1 MLQSRLLCALKRR
14 KDNPINC
21 SLQIKALFCRF
32 PPRSGPALLMTCP
45 PTWGPSQGGP
55 RELAHTFRSPNPR
68 QWAAQ
73 KAVFSFS
80 CWPPRRRNLKERVPL
95 IFLEET
101 GVKNYIFKS
110 PHFFPPHERHL
121 LHFPCRE
128 NTDSR
133 SQNYQGFFHTPALRR
148 FKQKLNE
155 SFRNHGLPSSP
166 FFRKTTSC

>member
-32 PPRSGPALLMTCP
+32 PPRSAPALLMTCP

-73 KAVFSFS
+73 KAGFSFS
-80 CWPPRRRNLKERVPL
+80 CWPPRRRHLKECVLL

-110 PHFFPPHERHL
+110 RHFFSP
-121 LHFPCRE
+121 
-128 NTDSR
+128 SR
-133 SQNYQGFFHTPALRR
+133 KTSAPFSLQR
-148 FKQKLNE
+148 K
-155 SFRNHGLPSSP
+155 HGLEIPELPGVLSHASI
-166 FFRKTTSC
+166 KAV

>member
-73 KAVFSFS
+73 KAIFSFS
-80 CWPPRRRNLKERVPL
+80 CWPPRRRNLKECVPL

-101 GVKNYIFKS
+101 GVNNYIFKS
-110 PHFFPPHERHL
+110 PHFFSPHERHL

-133 SQNYQGFFHTPALRR
+133 SQSYQGFFHTPALRR

-155 SFRNHGLPSSP
+155 SFRNHGLPSRP